1 MTKCRHDQVIGL
13 LNSGFAVI
21 FLPGL
26 GQLAFDVIQGVRY
39 SSVVCFNDA
48 SIRAPWNA
56 VVPANSCFLVEAK
69 FVRVSLLV
77 GP

>member
-1 MTKCRHDQVIGL
+1 MTKCRHDQVVGL
-13 LNSGFAVI
+13 FDPGFAVV

-26 GQLAFDVIQGVRY
+26 GQLTLDVIQGVRHG
-39 SSVVCFNDA
+39 SIVCFNDA

-56 VVPANSCFLVEAK
+56 VVPANSCLLVEAK
-69 FVRVSLLV
+69 FVIVSLLV